1 MAVFAGFLST
11 LCSIISHFVSCH
23 MSWSSLTEV
32 FVCILPLV
40 TNKTNDLQVSTLHQ
54 TLLDDT
60 ILYETQYWKETKC
73 SNYTQ
78 LFCVFLSLAY
88 CFCFPAKPG
97 EDCPKCVHMKVG
109 GVCKESNIG
118 KSTVLAI
125 YFLKLRASQ
134 RFTIQCSS
142 KYTKQLTK
150 GILQIDYQ

>member
-1 MAVFAGFLST
+1 
-11 LCSIISHFVSCH
+11 
-23 MSWSSLTEV
+23 MSWSSLTEA

-78 LFCVFLSLAY
+78 LFCVFSSLTY

-118 KSTVLAI
+118 KSTGSRNLFFKIESESAFYDTMFVKVHETTDERNFTNRLSVV
-125 YFLKLRASQ
+125 FLSPSPL
-134 RFTIQCSS
+134 
-142 KYTKQLTK
+142 
-150 GILQIDYQ
+150 G